1 MVRFAPSNVVK
12 ALPSHFFIQQKIKIN
27 TKINQG
33 IDIIDLANGNP
44 DQPTPDYLV
53 NTLKSA
59 VSERKNHG
67 YPPFHGKRSLKE
79 AIAAFYDREYG
90 VSINPDTEISIF
102 HGATV
107 GLSVIPQALL
117 NEKDMVV
124 IPDPYYPLYDSAI
137 SLTGANTYYVPAKE
151 ENKYLPNLKEVPD
164 EVWKRTK
171 LLLLNYPNNPTGAVA
186 DNEFYK
192 TVIQL
197 AEKYQFAVVNDFA
210 YAAFGFSGEKP
221 ISLLQTIGA
230 KEYGIEIYTLSKT
243 FNMAGWRIGFAVGNK
258 SIIQHVNR
266 LLEHTHSSI
275 FGAVQDTAEKAL
287 LESQAVVQG
296 LSKRYCERLEIL
308 LESFQKIG
316 LRLEKPSGTFF
327 VWAKVPPS
335 YTSESFAAALLSE
348 ANVAVSPGTGFGKN
362 GEGYVRISLLA
373 DTEKIKEAASRIEQS
388 GVLNVKS

>member
-1 MVRFAPSNVVK
+1 
-12 ALPSHFFIQQKIKIN
+12 IKIN

-117 NEKDMVV
+117 DEKDMVV

-137 SLTGANTYYVPAKE
+137 SLTGANTYYVPAKAA
-151 ENKYLPNLKEVPD
+151 NKYLPNLKEVPD

-171 LLLLNYPNNPTGAVA
+171 LLLLNYPN
-186 DNEFYK
+186 
-192 TVIQL
+192 
-197 AEKYQFAVVNDFA
+197 
-210 YAAFGFSGEKP
+210 
-221 ISLLQTIGA
+221 
-230 KEYGIEIYTLSKT
+230 
-243 FNMAGWRIGFAVGNK
+243 
-258 SIIQHVNR
+258 
-266 LLEHTHSSI
+266 
-275 FGAVQDTAEKAL
+275 
-287 LESQAVVQG
+287 
-296 LSKRYCERLEIL
+296 
-308 LESFQKIG
+308 
-316 LRLEKPSGTFF
+316 
-327 VWAKVPPS
+327 
-335 YTSESFAAALLSE
+335 
-348 ANVAVSPGTGFGKN
+348 
-362 GEGYVRISLLA
+362 
-373 DTEKIKEAASRIEQS
+373 
-388 GVLNVKS
+388 